1 MSADKINCCKDRLLK
16 IIKEI
21 DEINASKSL
30 SPQEKTDQLL
40 SIRKT
45 IAGIRKEMDD
55 LKVPQIKDKYSIN

>member
-1 MSADKINCCKDRLLK
+1 MPGDKINICKDRLLK

-21 DEINASKSL
+21 DEINASQSL

-45 IAGIRKEMDD
+45 IAEIRKEKDD
-55 LKVPQIKDKYSIN
+55 LKVPQVKDKYSIN